1 MIQIRSG
8 IDPLLLF
15 VQVDLE
21 PDQGVETV
29 PFCFDD
35 RVVGTDVLSIQASFL
50 GDESE
55 DELGRGFW
63 GGVIEVIGVDVS
75 TAWVMDVWTSSIIVS
90 MSCGELSG
98 RCSGMLVEIVL

>member
-1 MIQIRSG
+1 MGFGFLTRDYPEFVPKLGAVSMIQIRCG

-35 RVVGTDVLSIQASFL
+35 RVVCTDVLSIQASFL

-55 DELGRGFW
+55 DELGEGFL
-63 GGVIEVIGVDVS
+63 GCVY
-75 TAWVMDVWTSSIIVS
+75 
-90 MSCGELSG
+90 
-98 RCSGMLVEIVL
+98 